1 MAGIFRKFAI
11 MNNVSTVISTVNGGH
26 LYQSGP
32 SKYDPLDPSKI
43 KILGYGLPGAHYEL
57 VANHMTWNKNFIDK
71 NLPSDAKKIT
81 ILRNPATLF
90 ESSWKYYYTVFN
102 QKVLGA
108 ERLKLTDSVGQV
120 QQLNRLIENAN
131 QFYENALKMRRDQYR
146 HILRTQL
153 ASFGYKDVFMH
164 DLDRLAPSKNL
175 YRNFEEEDH
184 LRHFNKQIQG
194 PNSKVD
200 T

>member
-11 MNNVSTVISTVNGGH
+11 MNNVSTLLSTATGGH
-26 LYQSGP
+26 LYQSGVAQ
-32 SKYDPLDPSKI
+32 YDPLDPSKV

-71 NLPSDAKKIT
+71 NFPSDAKKIT

-102 QKVLGA
+102 QKILGA
-108 ERLKLTDSVGQV
+108 QRLKLTDSVGQV
-120 QQLNRLIENAN
+120 QQLNKLIENAN
-131 QFYENALKMRRDQYR
+131 QFYENALKMNRNQYR

-153 ASFGYKDVFMH
+153 ASFGYKDAFVH
-164 DLDRLAPSKNL
+164 DLDRLVPYKTL
-175 YRNFEEEDH
+175 KE
-184 LRHFNKQIQG
+184 
-194 PNSKVD
+194 
-200 T
+200 

>member
-26 LYQSGP
+26 LYQSGS

-102 QKVLGA
+102 QTVLGA

-153 ASFGYKDVFMH
+153 ASFGYEDVFMH
-164 DLDRLAPSKNL
+164 DLDRLVPCKI
-175 YRNFEEEDH
+175 YTEI
-184 LRHFNKQIQG
+184 LRRKITFIILIK
-194 PNSKVD
+194 
-200 T
+200 